1 MPKYQIDMTVNF
13 SGEVE
18 ADTEEEAVDYFISNR
33 EHMYYESL
41 ESESIEEIE
50 EEEEEEEE
58 EEDDA

>member
-33 EHMYYESL
+33 EHMYYESVD
-41 ESESIEEIE
+41 SETIEEIE
-50 EEEEEEEE
+50 ED
-58 EEDDA
+58 DDA